1 MAVAQ
6 KQQEP
11 ATPSFET
18 LDLQQSTEFVQAL
31 EARGDFKFKGI
42 FRVFQ
47 SILDWTNRFSSTSI
61 LPTAAQIAK
70 DIELQPDRL
79 NMYLLEL
86 QGRGSSKEKF
96 IEAIPYVDLSTEGLV
111 SMTVYARPTKQDG
124 ISARRYADAYR
135 DKSLVSIKKY
145 ISLRRPLMYDE
156 FEKLIRTYVD
166 SGKLTELQAGSEISR
181 MFFQDPDPNV
191 RKKYHQ
197 HYVIPIYRKLV
208 EDKQLVALPEGKPR
222 ILLYAAADE
231 LWNRYYILA
240 DVFLTSVGD
249 QAKFADRPDPS
260 QLLAYLGGYDQG
272 RLDGMRPGYKQAHG
286 ELVLLCGYLEKRRE
300 EEIERKRKEEFQ
312 KLSDELARIPRVVEL
327 KRFDRYPEEVR
338 NQLLRSGNVLQTE
351 VPIGS
356 RITQFVLHKQRIK
369 DAVKS
374 ARDSFD
380 QTGEPGEVRILS
392 AMAVEEYLNQE
403 EVRAFHDLEQRTFL
417 EHLPWI
423 LRIWRALFG
432 SGKLKPEEVKKI
444 KQKVEREQQEA
455 ILRTRKA
462 EAERSKKE
470 LAARKLKGEPEAKAE
485 PAPPRTEEKTTDE
498 EDLIHKNVVQDE
510 KITETVRGMVQELD
524 AAWEKNMLPNRNF
537 LIEKFP
543 TFNEET
549 IINFLK
555 KYGRTEILSFRVMH
569 EKPEYLWPIL
579 ITRRLVKAKGK
590 AMLAKAKGEADEQR
604 KALMPNQEKFDVST
618 AIEDFLTRV
627 LPKI

>member
-1 MAVAQ
+1 MAAPQ
-6 KQQEP
+6 KQQESSV
-11 ATPSFET
+11 PSFET

-47 SILDWTNRFSSTSI
+47 TVLDWTNRFSSTSI
-61 LPTAAQIAK
+61 LPTAAQIGK

-111 SMTVYARPTKQDG
+111 SMTVFARPTKADG

-135 DKSLVSIKKY
+135 EKSLQSIKKY
-145 ISLRRPLMYDE
+145 ISLRRPLSYDE
-156 FEKLIRTYVD
+156 FEKLIRTYID
-166 SGKLTELQAGSEISR
+166 AGKLTELQAGSEISR
-181 MFFQDPDPNV
+181 LFFQDPDPNV

-222 ILLYAAADE
+222 ILLYTASDE

-240 DVFLTSVGD
+240 DVFLSSVGD
-249 QAKFADRPDPS
+249 QSKFADRPDPS
-260 QLLAYLGGYDQG
+260 QLLAYLNSYDQG

-286 ELVLLCGYLEKRRE
+286 ELVLLCSHLEKRRE

-312 KLSDELARIPRVVEL
+312 KLSDELGRIPRVVEL
-327 KRFDRYPEEVR
+327 KRFDRYTEEVR
-338 NQLLRSGNVLQTE
+338 GQLLRSGSVLQAE
-351 VPIGS
+351 VPVGS
-356 RITQFVLHKQRIK
+356 RISQFVLHKQRLR

-374 ARDSFD
+374 ARDAFD
-380 QTGEPGEVRILS
+380 QTGDPVEVRILS
-392 AMAVEEYLNQE
+392 AMAVEDHLDQE
-403 EVRAFHDLEQRTFL
+403 EVRAFQDLEQRTFL

-423 LRIWRALFG
+423 VRVWRSLFG

-444 KQKVEREQQEA
+444 KQKVEREQQESL
-455 ILRTRKA
+455 LRSRRA
-462 EAERSKKE
+462 EAEKSKKE
-470 LAARKLKGEPEAKAE
+470 LAARKMKGEEPKAE
-485 PAPPRTEEKTTDE
+485 PAPAQPPEEE
-498 EDLIHKNVVQDE
+498 EDLVHRNVVQDE
-510 KITETVRGMVQELD
+510 KIQETVRGMVQELD
-524 AAWEKNMLPNRNF
+524 AAWEKSLLPNRNY

-590 AMLAKAKGEADEQR
+590 AMLAKAKAEADEQR
-604 KALMPNQEKFDVST
+604 KALMPNQEKFDVAS
-618 AIEDFLTRV
+618 AIEDFLTRI
-627 LPKI
+627 LPKV